1 MLPVRGMAAY
11 GGDRDAHA
19 PCWPAPHAAVRATR
33 AGPAGQGSFGP
44 AQGGAQLARVAG
56 DHGVRVHAQVLA
68 AGDVTAPA
76 VHVLTPDVELRE
88 FLVPCDH
95 WREPYGRG
103 SDPWRDPQRTP
114 VNKPEDYPQGSQGAP
129 AARALTG
136 LPTPALQAPRVSR
149 RSRRA

>member
-95 WREPYGRG
+95 WREPYGG
-103 SDPWRDPQRTP
+103 VSDPWGDPQGTP
-114 VNKPEDYPQGSQGAP
+114 LETNDGYPDGRQGATAAHPP
-129 AARALTG
+129 A
-136 LPTPALQAPRVSR
+136 PPPP
-149 RSRRA
+149 